1 VNLTKAFC
9 VCMRPGARKVTGRPA
24 FAALWRRAVSQSI
37 LSSLRKAEA
46 ISGGDDG
53 FARQCC
59 VEGVDRAPTAALEGA
74 NDARADRGG
83 IRSVSTAA
91 KGLT

>member
-46 ISGGDDG
+46 ISGGTMDLPG
-53 FARQCC
+53 NTAS
-59 VEGVDRAPTAALEGA
+59 RA
-74 NDARADRGG
+74 
-83 IRSVSTAA
+83 STALRPQRLKELMMPEPIA
-91 KGLT
+91 AAFAQCRPRRRG